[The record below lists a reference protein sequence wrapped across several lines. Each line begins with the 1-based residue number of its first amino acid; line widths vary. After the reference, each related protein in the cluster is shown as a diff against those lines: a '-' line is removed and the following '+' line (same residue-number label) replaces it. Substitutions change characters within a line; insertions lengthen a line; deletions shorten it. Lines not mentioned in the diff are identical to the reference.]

1 LSEGR
6 AALPDSVPH
15 AVDLHGFVR
24 TLPASPRDVV
34 EVECTPELRQRISK
48 NPDSSLTGGL
58 DEEGA
63 QGPDGGVQ
71 ACGPLERMAPGVNI
85 SALALELGICRQRLY
100 DWQAAMR
107 AGDEQ
112 LRRPGRPRRGPPR
125 PPRRSDPGQQVA
137 ELERKI
143 GQRELELDFFKE
155 ALRRVEGLRRPSNGP
170 GATASTP
177 SSKR

>member
-1 LSEGR
+1 MRKDRKELTVEFKR
-6 AALPDSVPH
+6 AAV
-15 AVDLHGFVR
+15 
-24 TLPASPRDVV
+24 
-34 EVECTPELRQRISK
+34 
-48 NPDSSLTGGL
+48 
-58 DEEGA
+58 
-63 QGPDGGVQ
+63 
-71 ACGPLERMAPGVNI
+71 ERMVPGVSI
-85 SALALELGICRQRLY
+85 SALARELGVCRQRLY

-125 PPRRSDPGQQVA
+125 PPRPSDPSRQRVA

-143 GQRELELDFFKE
+143 GQQELELDFFKE
-155 ALRRVEGLRRPSNGP
+155 ALRRVEELRRPSNGP